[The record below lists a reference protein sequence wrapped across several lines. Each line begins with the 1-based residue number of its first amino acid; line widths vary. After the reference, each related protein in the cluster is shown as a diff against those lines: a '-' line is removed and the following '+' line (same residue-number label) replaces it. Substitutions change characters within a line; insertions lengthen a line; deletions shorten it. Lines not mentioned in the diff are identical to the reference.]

1 MEKTSPTLTWRGA
14 LFGAKLCF
22 PIGVF
27 SLVFGV
33 AFGAIAAEKG
43 IASFQAVML
52 SFITFAGTSQFVA
65 MDFWTHPINMA
76 AMFLAVF
83 AISARHV
90 LMSAALYPWIKHY
103 PYYWRFISA
112 AFLSDPNWAFSLKE
126 FEKGNRDFGIFLG
139 GGFVLWIPWF
149 VGTYFGVAFGRL
161 IHDSKALGIDT
172 FIVTFFACFLIS
184 LWKDKTRSML
194 PWLVAGLA
202 AMLGYFVLPT
212 GWHIMAG
219 GLAGGIVGFVT
230 YKAEASDD

>member
-1 MEKTSPTLTWRGA
+1 MA
-14 LFGAKLCF
+14 FGAKLCF

-43 IASFQAVML
+43 LTSIQAVFL
-52 SFITFAGTSQFVA
+52 SFVTFAGTSQFVA

-76 AMFLAVF
+76 AMLLAVF

-90 LMSAALYPWIKHY
+90 LMSAALYPWVKDY

-112 AFLSDPNWAFSLKE
+112 ALLSDPNWAFSVQE

-139 GGFVLWIPWF
+139 GGIVLWVPWF

-161 IHDSKALGIDT
+161 IHDPKALGIDT
-172 FIVTFFACFLIS
+172 FIVTFFACLLIS
-184 LWKDKTRSML
+184 LWKGKAKSML
-194 PWLVAGLA
+194 PWIVAAGA
-202 AMLGYFVLPT
+202 AMLGYFLLPP
-212 GWHIMAG
+212 GWHILAG

-230 YKAEASDD
+230 YKEAASDD